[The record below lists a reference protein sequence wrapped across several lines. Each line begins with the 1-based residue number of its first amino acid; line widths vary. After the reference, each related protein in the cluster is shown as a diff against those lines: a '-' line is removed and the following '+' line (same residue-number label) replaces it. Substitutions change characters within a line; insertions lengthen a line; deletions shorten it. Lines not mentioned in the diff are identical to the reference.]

1 MSFLRLFACV
11 CAFVF
16 SVSPSA
22 AEDWR
27 IVQSVGVVKAG
38 GSGFM
43 PAAVQPNQALPGD
56 SWVETGQGGRV
67 VLVRGLETIALG
79 PNSRVQL
86 PAQEVNGNTQV
97 LQTLGKALYQVG
109 KQKAPHFQV
118 DTPYLAAVVKGTTFI
133 VSVSEAGSS
142 VDVTEGLVLVTT
154 PDGSDAEFVKPGF
167 SGLVSKDSAGHVEVV
182 ATAEAPAMKPAST
195 PASDR
200 ASDTGKE
207 HSAKEDGAKHSV
219 ITAAIGDVTLDIKA
233 VSGGLA
239 SSIDPPANG
248 VDKTNS
254 DNTSVDKGTKDTSD
268 ESAKDESSVAS
279 VDAKAD
285 KTVSVD
291 TSPASEPAII
301 DGGNRGESV
310 VDTGGHGNDGGID
323 LSGGKN
329 GEPGDNNIVDVD
341 LGGSTGGGPVGGST
355 GGAVGGGG
363 GGGNGSVGDGTGG
376 SIDLGN
382 GNGNGPSVGTGG
394 GNSDGNGNSGN
405 GGNGGNGGANAN
417 SAGGGPRNAS

>member
-1 MSFLRLFACV
+1 
-11 CAFVF
+11 
-16 SVSPSA
+16 
-22 AEDWR
+22 
-27 IVQSVGVVKAG
+27 
-38 GSGFM
+38 M

-56 SWVETGQGGRV
+56 SWVETGSSGRA

-86 PAQEVNGNTQV
+86 PSQEVNGNTQV

-154 PDGSDAEFVKPGF
+154 PDGSDSEFVKPGF
-167 SGLVSKDSAGHVEVV
+167 SGLVSKDNAGNVEVV
-182 ATAEAPAMKPAST
+182 TTAEAPAMKPAST

-207 HSAKEDGAKHSV
+207 HSAKDDGHKGSV
-219 ITAAIGDVTLDIKA
+219 ITAAIGEVTLDIKA

-248 VDKTNS
+248 LDRAASEGGSAAADKEET
-254 DNTSVDKGTKDTSD
+254 DKSS
-268 ESAKDESSVAS
+268 ESAKDESNLAAVEARTDKAS
-279 VDAKAD
+279 
-285 KTVSVD
+285 SVD
-291 TSPASEPAII
+291 TSPASEPAIV
-301 DGGNRGESV
+301 DGGNHGGSV
-310 VDTGGHGNDGGID
+310 VDSGGHGNNGGID
-323 LSGGKN
+323 LSGGTN
-329 GEPGDNNIVDVD
+329 GGPGSNNVVEVD
-341 LGGSTGGGPVGGST
+341 LGGSAGGGPVGGST
-355 GGAVGGGG
+355 GGAVGGGNSG
-363 GGGNGSVGDGTGG
+363 GG

-382 GNGNGPSVGTGG
+382 GNGNGPSVGNGSGNGG
-394 GNSDGNGNSGN
+394 GAGNGNSGG
-405 GGNGGNGGANAN
+405 GGNGNVNAN
-417 SAGGGPRNAS
+417 GGGPRNAL